1 MIKVS
6 LFFLT
11 SIFLFCSLPLLADTD
26 NKPADNRINLHLT
39 EIERVDFLSEMRQM
53 LTSIQG
59 IISGIAEEDIE
70 KIIKSARYSGNRM
83 ARATPASIKEKTP
96 QAFKEIGGPT
106 HMMFEE
112 MVVRAETDDMQTLTE
127 LTGQIMQQCLSCHA
141 IFKANK

>member
-1 MIKVS
+1 
-6 LFFLT
+6 
-11 SIFLFCSLPLLADTD
+11 
-26 NKPADNRINLHLT
+26 
-39 EIERVDFLSEMRQM
+39 M

>member
-11 SIFLFCSLPLLADTD
+11 SLFLFFSLPLLADTD

-39 EIERVDFLSEMRQM
+39 EIERADFLSEMRQM

-83 ARATPASIKEKTP
+83 ARATPTSIKEKTP

-112 MVVRAETDDMQTLTE
+112 MVIRAETDDMQTLTE

-141 IFKANK
+141 IFKVN